1 MRACVCGHSE
11 RGSALSEGLWSL
23 VTRGARRVRGI
34 IVGVWG
40 VQVGMV
46 VFEVWRGGAEE
57 VVDSGER

>member
-34 IVGVWG
+34 TVGVWR
-40 VQVGMV
+40 VKVGMV
-46 VFEVWRGGAEE
+46 VFGVWRGG
-57 VVDSGER
+57 G